1 MVKYVPDKGDIVWID
16 FEPQKGREI
25 TKRRPAL
32 VLSPLHYNLKSN
44 LAIFAPFSTHIKGY
58 PFEVAVELDQKKG
71 VILCDQ
77 IRSMDWNE
85 RKAVNIAKLDK
96 RILNQVISK
105 LKLLLV
111 S

>member
-32 VLSPLHYNLKSN
+32 VLSPINYNSKSN
-44 LAIFAPFSTHIKGY
+44 LAIFAPFSSQIKGY
-58 PFEVAVELDQKKG
+58 PFEVMVTLDQKEG

-77 IRSMDWNE
+77 IRS
-85 RKAVNIAKLDK
+85 
-96 RILNQVISK
+96 SK
-105 LKLLLV
+105 CSV
-111 S
+111 G